1 MRTPII
7 RPKLNPLTASPPKK
21 NSANKTSNVVKDVI
35 TVLLRVWLRERF
47 IKSSDPKAL
56 SDLKFSLILS
66 DTTIESLSE

>member
-35 TVLLRVWLRERF
+35 TVRLRV
-47 IKSSDPKAL
+47 
-56 SDLKFSLILS
+56 
-66 DTTIESLSE
+66 

>member
-35 TVLLRVWLRERF
+35 TVLLLKEQLRRKDQNPMQKLR
-47 IKSSDPKAL
+47 ISPR
-56 SDLKFSLILS
+56 
-66 DTTIESLSE
+66 